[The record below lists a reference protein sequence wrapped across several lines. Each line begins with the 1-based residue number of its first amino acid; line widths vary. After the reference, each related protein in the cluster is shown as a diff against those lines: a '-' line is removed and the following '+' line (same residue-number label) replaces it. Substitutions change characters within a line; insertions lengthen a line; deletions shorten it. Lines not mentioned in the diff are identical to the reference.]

1 MQQLLENIYKDKLD
15 NRKENMIK
23 KKEKK
28 KMKKIRL

>member
-1 MQQLLENIYKDKLD
+1 MQQSLENMYKDKLD

>member
-1 MQQLLENIYKDKLD
+1 MQQLLENMYKDKLD